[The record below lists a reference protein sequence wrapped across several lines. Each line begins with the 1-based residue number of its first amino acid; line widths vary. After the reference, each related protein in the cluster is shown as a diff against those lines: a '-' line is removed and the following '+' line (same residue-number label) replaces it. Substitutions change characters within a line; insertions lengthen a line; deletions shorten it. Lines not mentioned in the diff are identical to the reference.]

1 LHREL
6 KKRCSHKGPK
16 LGNSDLSNQKCELD
30 QKTNII
36 FLLDTAVVKKTD
48 VLKFEITT
56 WDKTANKLCGQGY
69 YPVKIA
75 SGNSFFQ
82 MTVFH

>member
-1 LHREL
+1 MSL
-6 KKRCSHKGPK
+6 KKKCSHKGPK

-30 QKTNII
+30 QKTNAS
-36 FLLDTAVVKKTD
+36 FLVDKAAVKKTY
-48 VLKFEITT
+48 VLRFEIITYN
-56 WDKTANKLCGQGY
+56 KTANKLCVQGY

-75 SGNSFFQ
+75 SGNSLFQ